1 MSLNEFTRRAGKR
14 IGPLGGAFMLHPE
27 TGARGD
33 EIGLDFFGY
42 YALGRGGV
50 LGDVDG
56 EVVAAAL
63 HFFEPSLVKGI
74 WNSAKEKVAAREAAA
89 HYAESCQ
96 IWGSNHLG
104 DAADF
109 DTFSKQAERVAQAAD
124 IPGLPLFAA
133 WRAMPLPD
141 DATARAYQLTHV
153 LRELRGGANGMAIRC
168 VGLTAQEAV
177 GVNSP
182 GMYQIFGYQGDPAD
196 PEQFR
201 ERIDRAEDITDE
213 ICAPAFSV
221 LDEGERETFMSVL
234 DAAAAKLGQS

>member
-1 MSLNEFTRRAGKR
+1 MSLKEFTRKAGKR
-14 IGPLGGAFMLHPE
+14 IGPIGGAFMLHPE

-56 EVVAAAL
+56 DVVASTL
-63 HFFEPSLVKGI
+63 HFFEPSLVRGI
-74 WNSAKEKVAAREAAA
+74 WDSAKQKVAPREAAA

-96 IWGSNHLG
+96 IWGRNHLG
-104 DAADF
+104 DVADF
-109 DTFSKQAERVAQAAD
+109 ETFSKLAERVVQAGDAR
-124 IPGLPLFAA
+124 GLPLFAA
-133 WRAMPLPD
+133 WRSMPLPD
-141 DATARAYQLTHV
+141 DATARAYQLIHV
-153 LRELRGGANGMAIRC
+153 LREMRGGANGMAIRA
-168 VGLTAQEAV
+168 VGLSAPEAV

-182 GMYQIFGYQGDPAD
+182 AMYQIFGYQGDPAD
-196 PEQFR
+196 PEPLR

-221 LDEGERETFMSVL
+221 LDEGERETFQ
-234 DAAAAKLGQS
+234 AALEAMAAKLGQ